1 MVTMKPRRLLTKAR
15 RAKIASAIKYYI
27 VVLIAKNNS
36 NMSAVRDK
44 IRQHKGVVKLAPA
57 VCENWAQGLG
67 MQTLNMDLM
76 FTDYDILQFFIKT
89 LGIKVDEQTENRLLT
104 YGVATY
110 TYDLQDVVDFYWK
123 TVGEVLCWC

>member
-1 MVTMKPRRLLTKAR
+1 MVTIRPRKLLTKAR
-15 RAKIASAIKYYI
+15 RAKIASAIKYYV
-27 VVLIAKNNS
+27 VVLVAKNNS

-44 IRQHKGVVKLAPA
+44 IREHKGVAKLTPA
-57 VCENWAQGLG
+57 VCENWATGLG
-67 MQTLNMDLM
+67 MQTLDMALM
-76 FTDYDILQFFIKT
+76 FTGYDILQFFIKT
-89 LGIKVDEQTENRLLT
+89 LGIKVDEQTEDRLLN